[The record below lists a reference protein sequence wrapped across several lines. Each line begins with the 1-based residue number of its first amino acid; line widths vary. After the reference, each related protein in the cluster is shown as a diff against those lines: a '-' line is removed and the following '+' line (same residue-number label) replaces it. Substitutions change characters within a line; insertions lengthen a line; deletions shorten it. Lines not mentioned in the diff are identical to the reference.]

1 MAVNE
6 PSQVTPMT
14 QELRLATT
22 MTGGV
27 SLAIWMAGVAREINL
42 LAQASQ
48 WRRAGGDFPAGT
60 RLSVP
65 SVKSLKL
72 YRRLIDLL
80 DTVVDVDILSG
91 TSAGGINGA
100 LLAWS
105 RVRGSDLGKLRE
117 IWMNLGAL
125 SELLREPTD
134 KSTPSL
140 LYGDERMLRVLV

>member
-1 MAVNE
+1 MTFDRTTAVTE
-6 PSQVTPMT
+6 LT

-48 WRRAGGDFPAGT
+48 WRRVGGEFRAGILTTPAEE
-60 RLSVP
+60 
-65 SVKSLKL
+65 SLKL
-72 YRRLIDLL
+72 YRQLIDLL

-105 RVRGSDLGKLRE
+105 RVRGADLGKLRN

-125 SELLREPTD
+125 TELLRDPTD
-134 KSTPSL
+134 KTTPSL
-140 LYGDERMLRVLV
+140 L